1 MDGCV
6 KEPQSSFRDIQ
17 KANLTIK
24 VMEMLKVTCDI
35 AHYTVITHV
44 YKKKEK
50 RKENLERKQL
60 CIEKLKT
67 KSRHLSV

>member
-1 MDGCV
+1 
-6 KEPQSSFRDIQ
+6 
-17 KANLTIK
+17 
-24 VMEMLKVTCDI
+24 MEMLKVTCDI

-50 RKENLERKQL
+50 KENLERKQL